1 MPSSYENKK
10 LELEIQIF
18 QSHFKQKHITL
29 IKTTGPKKKIIIGN
43 SATVKWLGFGA
54 FTALTQV
61 QSLVG
66 KQRSHRLQGVAQN
79 KTKQKTN
86 H

>member
-54 FTALTQV
+54 FTARAGVRL
-61 QSLVG
+61 LVRELRFC
-66 KQRSHRLQGVAQN
+66 KPHSVD
-79 KTKQKTN
+79 K
-86 H
+86 